1 MSLILN
7 FCANGRN
14 QAVAQNLKNVD
25 ADNQRFTKSKLAPV
39 WRQGRTQIGT
49 LLFSQLHQTFHH
61 LSKDVAQANAIGRVG
76 LTSDFVDQ
84 YRAYFLPTFA
94 VNDFQRPRNSVRT
107 LISLT
112 SSKVH

>member
-1 MSLILN
+1 MQN
-7 FCANGRN
+7 FKKAGS
-14 QAVAQNLKNVD
+14 
-25 ADNQRFTKSKLAPV
+25 DNQTVTKSGLAPV

-49 LLFSQLHQTFHH
+49 LLLSQLHQTFHH
-61 LSKDVAQANAIGRVG
+61 LGKDVAQANAIGRVG

-107 LISLT
+107 LFSLT